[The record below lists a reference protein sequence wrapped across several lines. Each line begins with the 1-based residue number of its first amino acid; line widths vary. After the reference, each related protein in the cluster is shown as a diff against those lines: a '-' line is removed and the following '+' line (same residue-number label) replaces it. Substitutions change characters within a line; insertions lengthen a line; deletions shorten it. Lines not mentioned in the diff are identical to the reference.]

1 MLIKSKKSMLDNKP
15 RSGES
20 SKSRNGELRRR
31 SVRKTRRGG
40 KRRPLQELR
49 SLHREGKADLP
60 EEPRTRHRLRRQATC
75 PWAAKAQRAD
85 QEARALELGA
95 LRVALAGVLG
105 LVEAEEQE
113 VDVWHHCISMI
124 PKALVGLSI
133 LLASSEGFREDM

>member
-1 MLIKSKKSMLDNKP
+1 MLIKSKKFMLDNKP

-20 SKSRNGELRRR
+20 SKSRNGELRRQ

-40 KRRPLQELR
+40 KRRQLQELQ
-49 SLHREGKADLP
+49 SPHKEGKADQ
-60 EEPRTRHRLRRQATC
+60 EGPRTRHRLRRQATC
-75 PWAAKAQRAD
+75 PWAAKAQRVD

-105 LVEAEEQE
+105 LVEEEEQE

-124 PKALVGLSI
+124 PKALVALR
-133 LLASSEGFREDM
+133 FC

>member
-31 SVRKTRRGG
+31 SVRKMRRSG
-40 KRRPLQELR
+40 KRRQLQELQNP
-49 SLHREGKADLP
+49 HKEGKVDLL
-60 EEPRTRHRLRRQATC
+60 EEPRTRHRLRHQATC
-75 PWAAKAQRAD
+75 PWAAKAQRAA

-95 LRVALAGVLG
+95 PRVALAGVLG

-113 VDVWHHCISMI
+113 VDVWHYCISVI
-124 PKALVGLSI
+124 PKALVAL
-133 LLASSEGFREDM
+133 